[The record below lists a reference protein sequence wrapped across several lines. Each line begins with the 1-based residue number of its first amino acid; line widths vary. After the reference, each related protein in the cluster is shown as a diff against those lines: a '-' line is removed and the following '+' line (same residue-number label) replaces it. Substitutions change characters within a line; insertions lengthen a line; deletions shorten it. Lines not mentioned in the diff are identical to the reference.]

1 MSGRY
6 HFRRGNYHY
15 KPMELEYG
23 RKVLSH
29 IFKRNNYYT
38 MTIGKPQVSRNF
50 NQNCRSKFSVE
61 ISSRKLRSNFW
72 AIFSVEIS
80 VEILAWDW
88 CTNFIFSPSKTK
100 SEKIMTIEITFSKKE
115 LDFGLSIDHFHPDHI
130 VVFLVEVTS
139 KTMLLWPHSTDGQF
153 LWIFGWKTRAQFK
166 SKAQTRTHF
175 GKIRT
180 TGIS

>member
-38 MTIGKPQVSRNF
+38 MTIGKPQVSPTNWPRDLKNF
-50 NQNCRSKFSVE
+50 NW
-61 ISSRKLRSNFW
+61 NF
-72 AIFSVEIS
+72 IEP
-80 VEILAWDW
+80 
-88 CTNFIFSPSKTK
+88 NFQCIFSPSKTK

-115 LDFGLSIDHFHPDHI
+115 LDSGLSIDHFHPDHI
-130 VVFLVEVTS
+130 VVFLVEVIS
-139 KTMLLWPHSTDGQF
+139 KTMLLWLHSTDGQF
-153 LWIFGWKTRAQFK
+153 LWIFGWKTRAL
-166 SKAQTRTHF
+166 SKFRVQTRIHF

>member
-38 MTIGKPQVSRNF
+38 MTIGKPQVSPKTWPRDLKNF
-50 NQNCRSKFSVE
+50 NW
-61 ISSRKLRSNFW
+61 NF
-72 AIFSVEIS
+72 IEP
-80 VEILAWDW
+80 
-88 CTNFIFSPSKTK
+88 NFQCIFSPLKTK

-115 LDFGLSIDHFHPDHI
+115 RGFGPLIDHFHPDHI
-130 VVFLVEVTS
+130 AVFPVEVIS
-139 KTMLLWPHSTDGQF
+139 KMMLLWPHSTDGQF
-153 LWIFGWKTRAQFK
+153 SWTSEWKMRLPFK
-166 SKAQTRTHF
+166 LKAQTKTLF
-175 GKIRT
+175 GRIRT
-180 TGIS
+180 TGIF